1 MLRTTSSEVRLKVAR
16 PPAGA
21 GLLPIEPEDTDSKMP
36 LRHNSH
42 RVSKADRS
50 SDESDDELNSVTRP
64 CSSGVS
70 YLQFVLLAPSTKLS
84 QNLRRDLFFPL

>member
-1 MLRTTSSEVRLKVAR
+1 MLRTTLSEVRLKVAR

-21 GLLPIEPEDTDSKMP
+21 GLLPIEPEEFHCKMP
-36 LRHNSH
+36 APLHRHNSH
-42 RVSKADRS
+42 KVSRADRS

-70 YLQFVLLAPSTKLS
+70 YKNYIFT
-84 QNLRRDLFFPL
+84 

>member
-1 MLRTTSSEVRLKVAR
+1 LFYQEALEVLRTTLSEVRLKVAR

-21 GLLPIEPEDTDSKMP
+21 GLLPIEPEETDSKMHVGL

-42 RVSKADRS
+42 KVSRADRS

-70 YLQFVLLAPSTKLS
+70 KKY
-84 QNLRRDLFFPL
+84 NLKISN